1 VRRKNHVVGQRL
13 DPIFG
18 TRQSLVTEGGTP
30 TNGEDRIVHIWEHRA
45 KWIAL
50 ENIPILEQKNEY
62 IHQNPLQEKWKL
74 AKVPEDYFWS
84 SASYYVLDSHQHSF
98 VSHYLE

>member
-1 VRRKNHVVGQRL
+1 
-13 DPIFG
+13 
-18 TRQSLVTEGGTP
+18 VTEGGTP

-98 VSHYLE
+98 ISH